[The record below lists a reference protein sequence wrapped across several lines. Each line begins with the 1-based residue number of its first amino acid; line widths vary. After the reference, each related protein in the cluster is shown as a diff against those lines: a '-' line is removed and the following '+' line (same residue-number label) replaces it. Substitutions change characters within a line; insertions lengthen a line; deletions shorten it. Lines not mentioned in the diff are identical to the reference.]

1 MARVKRSTRRPAF
14 LAVAAIG
21 PACHAFHNHRG
32 MQMGAYSVDIL
43 AVGFFILEWTVYAV
57 TLEHTVYGRDSL
69 SARMHV
75 YREVWIRRLLDRETR
90 MVDTQIM
97 ASLQNGTAF
106 FASTSLL
113 AVGGALALLRSTS
126 EALAVLSALP
136 INLSPSPALWEIK
149 CVGLI
154 LIFVYA
160 FFKFAWA
167 YRLFNYVAILL
178 GAMPP
183 AAQRDT
189 PEAEAH
195 VIRTTGLFE
204 AAGRHFNRGQR
215 AFFFALGYLGW
226 FVSPWVLFATTALVV
241 IVTWRRQFAS
251 DAWRAVGK

>member
-1 MARVKRSTRRPAF
+1 MPC
-14 LAVAAIG
+14 I
-21 PACHAFHNHRG
+21 HNRRG
-32 MQMGAYSVDIL
+32 MQHGCIFGRYSS
-43 AVGFFILEWTVYAV
+43 
-57 TLEHTVYGRDSL
+57 GRL
-69 SARMHV
+69 LLARMVGVRRHARA
-75 YREVWIRRLLDRETR
+75 YRVWAQQPVCPHACLSRDLDPTPARPR
-90 MVDTQIM
+90 GPHGRHADHGV
-97 ASLQNGTAF
+97 AANGTAF

-113 AVGGALALLRSTS
+113 AVGGALALLRSTN
-126 EALAVLSALP
+126 EALGILGALP

-160 FFKFAWA
+160 FFKYAWA

-189 PEAEAH
+189 PEGEAH

-226 FVSPWVLFATTALVV
+226 FVSPWVLFVTTALVV

-251 DAWRAVGK
+251 DAWRAMGG